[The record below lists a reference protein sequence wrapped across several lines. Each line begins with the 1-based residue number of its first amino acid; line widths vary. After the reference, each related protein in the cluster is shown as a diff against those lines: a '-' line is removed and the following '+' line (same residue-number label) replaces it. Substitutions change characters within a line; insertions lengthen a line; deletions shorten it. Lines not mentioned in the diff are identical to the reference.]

1 MPEKKHG
8 PQAKPRP
15 AFVSASVVH
24 LRLSVMAEAKRQVI
38 PAKPAQPAAKPAE
51 RAPARLDPG
60 CGAWWA
66 F

>member
-8 PQAKPRP
+8 PQAKPR
-15 AFVSASVVH
+15 AALVSASVVH

-38 PAKPAQPAAKPAE
+38 PSKPAALTTKPKGRMPAGQG
-51 RAPARLDPG
+51 PG

-66 F
+66 S